1 MSELLEL
8 VTLQAFGG
16 LKNEINER
24 LSNIEYNLLNSVE
37 YSFDTY
43 EIYTVPIRK
52 EDIHIFEMNFKPML
66 DQKCEINRY
75 NFLEEK
81 KKRWEQFSNKNKFDF

>member
-43 EIYTVPIRK
+43 EIYTVPIQIIYYILPKTWRGYSK
-52 EDIHIFEMNFKPML
+52 L
-66 DQKCEINRY
+66 LEIVGDVR
-75 NFLEEK
+75 
-81 KKRWEQFSNKNKFDF
+81 